1 MWILRLKGSRVTG
14 ILVKALYN
22 SPHQGTLPMG
32 INSNKFERASSE
44 FLVITSPVHVLFSQ
58 KSQCRVWN
66 KMAVLSM
73 PYSVAEEIMKL

>member
-1 MWILRLKGSRVTG
+1 MRTDLWVLRVIG

-22 SPHQGTLPMG
+22 SLHQSKLLMG
-32 INSNKFERASSE
+32 IYSNSHL
-44 FLVITSPVHVLFSQ
+44 FLMITSSVHVLFSQ

-73 PYSVAEEIMKL
+73 PYSVAEEIMMKL

>member
-1 MWILRLKGSRVTG
+1 MRLKGSRVIG

-22 SPHQGTLPMG
+22 SPHQGMLPMG
-32 INSNKFERASSE
+32 INSNKFERASNKL
-44 FLVITSPVHVLFSQ
+44 LVITSPVHILFSQ

>member
-1 MWILRLKGSRVTG
+1 MWILSLKGSRVIG

-22 SPHQGTLPMG
+22 SPHQGMLLIG
-32 INSNKFERASSE
+32 INSNKFERASNE
-44 FLVITSPVHVLFSQ
+44 FLVITSAVHVLFSQ

-73 PYSVAEEIMKL
+73 QHNVAEEIMKL

>member
-1 MWILRLKGSRVTG
+1 MRLKGSRVIG

-22 SPHQGTLPMG
+22 SPHQGMLPMG
-32 INSNKFERASSE
+32 INSNKFERASDE
-44 FLVITSPVHVLFSQ
+44 FLVITSPVHILFSQ

-66 KMAVLSM
+66 KVAVLSM